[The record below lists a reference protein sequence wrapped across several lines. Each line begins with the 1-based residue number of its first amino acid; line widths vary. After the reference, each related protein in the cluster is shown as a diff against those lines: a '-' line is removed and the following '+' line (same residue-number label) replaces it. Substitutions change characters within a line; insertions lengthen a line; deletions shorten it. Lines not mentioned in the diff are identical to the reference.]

1 MIFAATAG
9 AVFWLSKRIAIHAQ
23 STGAI
28 GVTFKRHVIENAYGD
43 LSEALKA
50 LEIFN
55 NRILSAQVVR
65 EFRHVDILTETG
77 AARFDRR
84 FTRSLP
90 EVRHDKSGGRGLL

>member
-1 MIFAATAG
+1 LIFAATAG
-9 AVFWLSKRIAIHAQ
+9 ALFWLSKRIAIHAQ

-28 GVTFKRHVIENAYGD
+28 GAAFKRHVIENVYGD

-50 LEIFN
+50 VEIFN

-65 EFRHVDILTETG
+65 EFRHIDILTETG
-77 AARFDRR
+77 ASRFNRR